1 MGDTAADGSKNT
13 ESRKAW
19 GREKRGQKVNTISN
33 PLTHHNTP
41 TAPKVTPGYCTG
53 AANKTIPK
61 KKKCEK
67 AKWLSEEALKIA
79 EER

>member
-41 TAPKVTPGYCTG
+41 TAPKVTPGWIFNLVSISQNSPQCSRHLQVIFRLLS
-53 AANKTIPK
+53 ADL
-61 KKKCEK
+61 EK
-67 AKWLSEEALKIA
+67 
-79 EER
+79 